1 MLSGPAVVLGHS
13 DFIPPCPMPRLR
25 TPLLWVDDRVDDQL
39 PATATTARING
50 LAVRLLRLH
59 PDKTRLIEFGR
70 RAAIDRRRRG
80 LGKPETFDFLG
91 FTHICARARS
101 GRFWVRRITIAKR
114 MRAKLAEV
122 KTQLRRRMH
131 DPIPVQGRWLARVL
145 QGHVAYYAVP
155 GNSNAVSAF
164 RYQVSLHWRRTLRR
178 RSQRGRITW
187 ARMGRYAT
195 RWLPQVRVMHP
206 YPNVRFAART

>member
-1 MLSGPAVVLGHS
+1 MGGTRPADRPASAGRWGRQASTDHSHEDGEGAVDAVLFTVQ
-13 DFIPPCPMPRLR
+13 DPRTAR
-25 TPLLWVDDRVDDQL
+25 HRRVPTAHDQRQRQKTAKHEGVAK
-39 PATATTARING
+39 PATFN
-50 LAVRLLRLH
+50 
-59 PDKTRLIEFGR
+59 
-70 RAAIDRRRRG
+70 
-80 LGKPETFDFLG
+80 FLG

-131 DPIPVQGRWLARVL
+131 DPIPVQGRWLTQVL

-155 GNSNAVSAF
+155 GNSNAVSPF
-164 RYQVSLHWRRTLRR
+164 RYQVSLNWRRTLRR